1 MKYPRGLETAS
12 RLVVKFSDYNLK
24 ERLAGK
30 LVAGYGRWLGGFRTF
45 ELRPEGRRDGFEIQA
60 LGGGRAVLASKSL
73 LSPVSFNK
81 YGVSLAALEG
91 TALRSLESAEAGK
104 ILLFDE
110 LGPLAMLSE
119 RFSARAVELLF
130 SDRRCL
136 VFCRKG
142 AAVFDGAFSKMA
154 DTVIIELEPCSWAAA
169 VAAAQAWLDRLVEG
183 MEKI

>member
-1 MKYPRGLETAS
+1 MKQSAGLNTAS
-12 RLVVKFSDYNLK
+12 KLVVSFGDYNLK
-24 ERLAGK
+24 TRLASK
-30 LVAGYGRWLGGFRTF
+30 LVSAYGRWLAGFRTF
-45 ELRPEGRRDGFEIQA
+45 ELRSGGRREGFEIEA

-81 YGVSLAALEG
+81 YGVNLAALED

-110 LGPLAMLSE
+110 LGPMAMLSE
-119 RFSARAVELLF
+119 KVSGRAVDLLF

-142 AAVFDGAFSKMA
+142 AAVFDEAFSKMS
-154 DTVIIELEPCSWAAA
+154 DTVIIELEPGNWAEA
-169 VAAAQAWLDRLVEG
+169 VAAAQSWLDRLVEG

>member
-1 MKYPRGLETAS
+1 MNRPRGLETSS
-12 RLVVKFSDYNLK
+12 RLVVTFRDYDLK
-24 ERLAGK
+24 ARLAGK
-30 LVAGYGRWLGGFRTF
+30 LVSTYGRWLAGFRTF
-45 ELRPEGRRDGFEIQA
+45 ELRSGGRRDGFEIEA

-91 TALRSLESAEAGK
+91 TALGALDAAGEGK
-104 ILLFDE
+104 VLLFDE

-130 SDRRCL
+130 SERRCL
-136 VFCRKG
+136 VFCRRG
-142 AAVFDGAFSKMA
+142 AAVFDGAFSKMP
-154 DTVIIELEPCSWAAA
+154 DTVIIELEPASWAEA
-169 VAAAQAWLDRLVEG
+169 VAASQAWLDRLVQG